1 LPGTDDAIVIS
12 DYTRCVPPEDE
23 NDSLER
29 YRKKR
34 DPRVTNEPF
43 AVAAPGAAQHQT
55 IRGNFVVHLH
65 DATRRHF
72 DLRLQ
77 MEGALAS
84 FAVPRGPSLDPKE
97 KRLAVQTEN
106 HPLEYLDF
114 EDVIPEG
121 NYGAGPMIVW
131 DTGTVEYR
139 EAPAESGLKAGK
151 IDFWLAGHKLR
162 GRFALVE
169 TTGRVQ
175 PKPKQRQWLLL
186 KKQDAHSRE
195 NAPEIV
201 DAQPES
207 VLSGLRVEELA
218 QKEARQAA
226 LLDEV
231 KGKGA
236 KLGQVE
242 FRDLVPMLCAN
253 EGAELTDSSR
263 YYELKLDGVR
273 IVARRSGS
281 DVRLKY
287 RKPRFATESYP
298 EIARALEASFVT
310 DFTIDGEI
318 VAFDENGK
326 PSFQRIAPRIHAT
339 RVRDAHA
346 LSSQIPVVYLVF
358 DLLTLGPY
366 DLTGLPLSA
375 RKELLARFVPRRGLV
390 RLLDH
395 LDGKGDAL
403 FRLCQQQGLEGV
415 VSKDK
420 NSPYQF
426 GPERTTAWVKHKC
439 ERLDEFVVI
448 GWVEGKGQNRSLG
461 ALELGSYRGDRLVY
475 RGRVGSGFDQA
486 TLTDLGKRLDGLA
499 LDALDF
505 EGEPIEDG
513 RPRHAV
519 EPVMVVRVR
528 YLEWTDES
536 RLRMAV
542 FDGFSTMPP
551 RACAAA
557 PEEERLTAA
566 LATSEATPVLSATPT
581 VILTTPSLSN
591 LDKVFWPEEG
601 YTKGDLLAY
610 YEQIAPVLLPHLRD
624 RPIMLVRYPDGIE
637 GKSFYQWNVPKG
649 TPEWLD
655 TLDLR
660 NEEQDGKN
668 VTTFL
673 VHDVDSLLH
682 VINLGCIPIHV
693 LAARKQTLDQ
703 CDFLTVDF
711 DLGDQPFTEA
721 VRLALSLKE
730 LLDELG
736 LFGYPKTSGQEGLHV
751 FIPLGPRI
759 PFPVAKGLV
768 ELLGRLL
775 QLRHPETSTM
785 QRRVGER
792 SGRAYIDTGQTGR
805 SRTIVAPY
813 SVRAHRGG
821 TVSTPL
827 FWEEVH
833 LALRPEAW
841 TMFTVPER
849 AQSKGDPWAQLLEVR
864 PNVLGAVT
872 QLEKMLKG

>member
-1 LPGTDDAIVIS
+1 MAS
-12 DYTRCVPPEDE
+12 QDE
-23 NDSLER
+23 SDSLEQ

-34 DPRVTNEPF
+34 DPGVTNEPF
-43 AVAAPGAAQHQT
+43 GVTSPAAASDQT
-55 IRGNFVVHLH
+55 TRGSFVVHLH
-65 DATRRHF
+65 AATRRHY
-72 DLRLQ
+72 DLRIQ

-84 FAVPRGPSLDPKE
+84 FAVPRGPSLDPAE

-114 EDVIPEG
+114 EDVIPDG

-139 EAPAESGLKAGK
+139 EAPAEKGLAAGK
-151 IDFWLAGHKLR
+151 LDFWLAGHKLR

-169 TTGRVQ
+169 TTERVR

-186 KKQDAHSRE
+186 KKQDAHAQPG
-195 NAPEIV
+195 APEVIET
-201 DAQPES
+201 QPES
-207 VLSGLRVEELA
+207 VLSGLRVEELEHKRA
-218 QKEARQAA
+218 KEQA
-226 LLDEV
+226 LLEAAAAA
-231 KGKGA
+231 GA
-236 KLGQVE
+236 RPGGLE
-242 FRDLVPMLCAN
+242 LRNLVPMLCAS
-253 EGAELTDSSR
+253 EGAPLTDAQR

-273 IVARRSGS
+273 IVAQRAGS

-298 EIARALEASFVT
+298 EIARALSASFVT
-310 DFTIDGEI
+310 EFTVDGEI

-326 PSFQRIAPRIHAT
+326 PSFQRLAPRIHAT
-339 RVRDAHA
+339 RLRDARA
-346 LSSQIPVVYLVF
+346 LQGQVPVVYLVF
-358 DLLTLGPY
+358 DLLSLGPY

-375 RKELLARFVPRRGLV
+375 RKALLAEFVPKRGLV

-395 LDGKGDAL
+395 IEGRGEAL
-403 FRLCQQQGLEGV
+403 FELCRQQGLEGV
-415 VSKDK
+415 VSKDR
-420 NSPYQF
+420 SGPYVF
-426 GPERTTAWVKHKC
+426 GPERSTSWVKHRC

-448 GWVEGKGQNRSLG
+448 AWVEGKGARQSLG

-486 TLTDLGKRLDGLA
+486 TLKALATRLESLA
-499 LDALDF
+499 VDALEF

-519 EPVMVVRVR
+519 RPEIVVRVR

-542 FDGFSTMPP
+542 FDGFSSTPKT
-551 RACAAA
+551 ACVAA
-557 PEEERLTAA
+557 PEDERLEVAFETNEAPPLTASRISVQA
-566 LATSEATPVLSATPT
+566 S
-581 VILTTPSLSN
+581 PSLSN

-601 YTKGDLLAY
+601 YTKGDLLRY
-610 YEQIAPVLLPHLRD
+610 YEQIAPALLPHLRD

-649 TPEWLD
+649 TPEWLE
-655 TLDLR
+655 TLELR

-673 VHDVDSLLH
+673 VHDVESLLH

-693 LAARKQTLDQ
+693 LAARKTALEQ
-703 CDFLTVDF
+703 CDFLTIDF
-711 DLGDQPFTEA
+711 DLGDQPFAEA
-721 VRLALSLKE
+721 VRLALTLRE

-736 LFGYPKTSGQEGLHV
+736 LVGYPKTSGQEGLHV
-751 FIPLGPRI
+751 FIPLGPGV
-759 PFPVAKGLV
+759 PFPAAKGLV

-827 FWEEVH
+827 YWEEVH
-833 LALRPEAW
+833 LALRPDVW
-841 TMFTVPER
+841 TMFTVPKRVQE
-849 AQSKGDPWAQLLEVR
+849 QGDPWEHLLEAR
-864 PNVLGAVT
+864 PNVGAALAA
-872 QLEKMLKG
+872 LEKMLKG